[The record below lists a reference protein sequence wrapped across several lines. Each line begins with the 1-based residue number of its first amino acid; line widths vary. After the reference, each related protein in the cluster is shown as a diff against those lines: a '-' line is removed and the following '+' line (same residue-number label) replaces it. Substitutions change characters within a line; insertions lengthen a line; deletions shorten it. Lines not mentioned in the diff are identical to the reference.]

1 MVAIMKYNPYMFINT
16 SHFMFFLEWPQKEIV
31 HQKNKVLK
39 KNICGSYFKVAIIPL
54 WMRFD

>member
-39 KNICGSYFKVAIIPL
+39 KIYVAIIPL